1 MLPSFSSSSNTQSI
15 ITKRRQ
21 IIIIVIFSLSIFVGT
36 FLFLQNNFTSLK
48 NNGSDIAF
56 APQYTQQQMTV
67 MQQHQQQAA
76 AAAFSSY
83 KLNLPLF
90 EAVKSNNIQLVQSL
104 LQGGQQQ
111 QQQQTNYN
119 VNAEDAQGITPIIEA
134 TLLGNIEMVE
144 LLMMHGAN
152 AQPQP
157 GFRHTPLRAACL
169 TANIPLIKLLVDRG
183 ADVNAKSEGGRT
195 LLMGACYLRPQFDNM
210 PNRQELSF
218 NTVRL
223 MLQLGANPHITN
235 SFGESALDLCV
246 NRGYLESVN
255 IIKKWWNEKRYAR
268 MGQNAR
274 LLD

>member
-1 MLPSFSSSSNTQSI
+1 MLPSFSSSSTQSI
-15 ITKRRQ
+15 TKRWQ
-21 IIIIVIFSLSIFVGT
+21 IIVIFSLSIFVGT
-36 FLFLQNNFTSLK
+36 FLFLQNNFTSSK
-48 NNGSDIAF
+48 NDGSSDIAF
-56 APQYTQQQMTV
+56 APQYKQQMIV
-67 MQQHQQQAA
+67 MQQHQQQTAAA

-111 QQQQTNYN
+111 QQTNYN

-134 TLLGNIEMVE
+134 SLLGNIEMVE

-195 LLMGACYLRPQFDNM
+195 PLMGACYLRPQFDNM

-246 NRGYLESVN
+246 NRNYTESVN

-268 MGQNAR
+268 MGQNTR
-274 LLD
+274 F

>member
-1 MLPSFSSSSNTQSI
+1 MLPSFSSSSTQSI

-21 IIIIVIFSLSIFVGT
+21 IIIVIFSLSIFVGT
-36 FLFLQNNFTSLK
+36 FLFLQNFTSSK
-48 NNGSDIAF
+48 SNGNDIAF
-56 APQYTQQQMTV
+56 APQYKQQSMTV
-67 MQQHQQQAA
+67 MQHQQQAA
-76 AAAFSSY
+76 AASGAAAFSSY

-111 QQQQTNYN
+111 TNYN

-134 TLLGNIEMVE
+134 SLLGNIEMVE
-144 LLMMHGAN
+144 LLILHGAY

-183 ADVNAKSEGGRT
+183 ADVNAKSEGGRKP
-195 LLMGACYLRPQFDNM
+195 LMGACYLRPQYDAM

-246 NRGYLESVN
+246 NRGYMESVSV
-255 IIKKWWNEKRYAR
+255 IKKWWNEKRYAR

-274 LLD
+274 F